1 MAKKAQKRTNAGRAE
16 HRSPRR
22 RKMTVGE
29 KLGAVG
35 AVIGALAIII
45 CMVLYIPF
53 IKVDGEQISLMQ
65 MFKDSKP
72 LESMEGELSSK
83 TFSYEVRSE
92 VDSTLDDG
100 LDLDQ
105 LVEGQFTI
113 LFCGFDEGR
122 SNTDV
127 NMLAVCDIAANTINI
142 LQIPRDSYVPDYTS
156 FKAGK
161 FNSVYSM
168 GDSSKSKIQRTVDCV
183 EETFGIP
190 VDRYVTTGCADIVDI
205 VDLMGGVEVDMPYT
219 IQYEADKIINAGPQ
233 VLSGQKAEWLVRYRH
248 GYNEGDIGR
257 MQAQRIFMA
266 AMMNKVCETGTLTMM
281 GYMKKIYD
289 NQWIGTDLSIDEMS
303 KLSDFAIAVGMEN
316 ISMYMLPGEG
326 YNYTPPGY
334 KKPYSVYTIHKS
346 VTEELLNEH
355 FRPYLKKE
363 YDLPI
368 TELVPEGSYKT
379 SAYDN
384 NNTNLE
390 DVHNGDTFSGK

>member
-1 MAKKAQKRTNAGRAE
+1 ME
-16 HRSPRR
+16 YRSRR
-22 RKMTVGE
+22 RKRMTIGE

-35 AVIGALAIII
+35 AVIGALVIII

-83 TFSYEVRSE
+83 TSSYEVRSE

-168 GDSSKSKIQRTVDCV
+168 GGRLQVQDPADSGLRGGNLRNPGGSLCDHRLLGYCRHCGSDGGRGSGYALYHTV
-183 EETFGIP
+183 
-190 VDRYVTTGCADIVDI
+190 
-205 VDLMGGVEVDMPYT
+205 
-219 IQYEADKIINAGPQ
+219 
-233 VLSGQKAEWLVRYRH
+233 
-248 GYNEGDIGR
+248 
-257 MQAQRIFMA
+257 
-266 AMMNKVCETGTLTMM
+266 
-281 GYMKKIYD
+281 
-289 NQWIGTDLSIDEMS
+289 
-303 KLSDFAIAVGMEN
+303 
-316 ISMYMLPGEG
+316 
-326 YNYTPPGY
+326 
-334 KKPYSVYTIHKS
+334 
-346 VTEELLNEH
+346 
-355 FRPYLKKE
+355 
-363 YDLPI
+363 
-368 TELVPEGSYKT
+368 
-379 SAYDN
+379 
-384 NNTNLE
+384 
-390 DVHNGDTFSGK
+390 

>member
-1 MAKKAQKRTNAGRAE
+1 MAKRTQKRSGGGKME
-16 HRSPRR
+16 YRSRR
-22 RKMTVGE
+22 RKRMTIGE

-35 AVIGALAIII
+35 AVIGALVIII

-83 TFSYEVRSE
+83 TSSYEVRSE

-168 GDSSKSKIQRTVDCV
+168 R
-183 EETFGIP
+183 P
-190 VDRYVTTGCADIVDI
+190 PA
-205 VDLMGGVEVDMPYT
+205 
-219 IQYEADKIINAGPQ
+219 A
-233 VLSGQKAEWLVRYRH
+233 
-248 GYNEGDIGR
+248 
-257 MQAQRIFMA
+257 RI
-266 AMMNKVCETGTLTMM
+266 L
-281 GYMKKIYD
+281 
-289 NQWIGTDLSIDEMS
+289 
-303 KLSDFAIAVGMEN
+303 
-316 ISMYMLPGEG
+316 
-326 YNYTPPGY
+326 
-334 KKPYSVYTIHKS
+334 
-346 VTEELLNEH
+346 
-355 FRPYLKKE
+355 
-363 YDLPI
+363 
-368 TELVPEGSYKT
+368 
-379 SAYDN
+379 
-384 NNTNLE
+384 
-390 DVHNGDTFSGK
+390 

>member
-1 MAKKAQKRTNAGRAE
+1 ME
-16 HRSPRR
+16 YRSRR
-22 RKMTVGE
+22 RKRMTIGE

-35 AVIGALAIII
+35 AVIGALVIII

-83 TFSYEVRSE
+83 TSSYEVRSE

-190 VDRYVTTGCADIVDI
+190 VDRYVTTGCSDIVDI

-257 MQAQRIFMA
+257 MQAQRIFKA

-346 VTEELLNEH
+346 VT
-355 FRPYLKKE
+355 
-363 YDLPI
+363 
-368 TELVPEGSYKT
+368 
-379 SAYDN
+379 A
-384 NNTNLE
+384 
-390 DVHNGDTFSGK
+390 